1 MAGKIGNKAKSA
13 SIEVGVEAGVYAGIG
28 NIEAKLC
35 TNSGS

>member
-1 MAGKIGNKAKSA
+1 MSGWKIGNKAKSA
-13 SIEVGVEAGVYAGIG
+13 SIEVGVYAGIG